1 MSRLTVGSI
10 EGLTEN
16 SNVISVPTGHSL
28 NVADAGGLQIG
39 GSAVGLVHVSRT
51 TIGTAVS
58 SVTVSNCFSSTY
70 DNYKVI
76 VAIDSTTNNSQCVG
90 QLGAGSVTTTNYN
103 SYLYTEQ
110 DAWGTFSPA
119 SVQSTSGLILGYCD
133 NINVSH
139 NSNDIISPYRA
150 TLTSSFGFYTQDD
163 NGGFQISRQTDTTQF
178 TDITIGPAAGTMT
191 GGFIDVYGYAKA

>member
-1 MSRLTVGSI
+1 VSTLRFNTWQNTG
-10 EGLTEN
+10 GTEAATA
-16 SNVISVPTGHSL
+16 SEV
-28 NVADAGGLQIG
+28 
-39 GSAVGLVHVSRT
+39 SAYSFTEPALVLISRT

-110 DAWGTFSPA
+110 NAWGTFSPG
-119 SVQSTSGLILGYCD
+119 SVSSTSGLILGYCD
-133 NINVSH
+133 TVLVSH

-150 TLTSSFGFYTQDD
+150 TRTSSFGFYVQDD
-163 NGGFQISRQTDTTQF
+163 NGGFQISRQTDATQF
-178 TDITIGPAAGTMT
+178 TDITVGPAAGTMT
-191 GGFIDVYGYAKA
+191 GGYIDVYGYVKS